1 MKTIAC
7 EWLTF
12 DVARE
17 VLWVRF
23 LHARIAE
30 ALEIHDLGDELQS
43 LLADGPPRLVLDF
56 SAVEFMSS
64 AAFGK
69 LISLNAKV
77 KARDGAVV
85 FCNIR
90 PELLQVFHTCH
101 LDRIFNIVQDAADV
115 RARFI

>member
-1 MKTIAC
+1 MIEH
-7 EWLTF
+7 EWVTCDKL
-12 DVARE
+12 RE
-17 VLWVRF
+17 VLWIRLLGRHISATEDIEELGRQ
-23 LHARIAE
+23 LH
-30 ALEIHDLGDELQS
+30 Q
-43 LLADGPPRLVLDF
+43 LLAEGPPRLLLDF

-77 KARDGAVV
+77 KARAGQAL

-101 LDRIFNIVQDAADV
+101 LERVFDIRKDKADALAG
-115 RARFI
+115 FL